1 MSVVACNRGSKTD
14 DAMANGNLN
23 TIEQG
28 SKVAQY
34 VNDVEYRPNSREE
47 LLRHENLVMRVVQN
61 DGYRTKFGKLVIW
74 R

>member
-28 SKVAQY
+28 SKVA
-34 VNDVEYRPNSREE
+34 
-47 LLRHENLVMRVVQN
+47 
-61 DGYRTKFGKLVIW
+61 
-74 R
+74 